1 MTNVSLLSRML
12 LLSSLFFLSLTSF
25 AGEAK
30 QAVFES
36 TVPVEVNVV
45 SFNDYAKPLR
55 VSGLLENKSEQTLA
69 FKVSGLVAKVYVDE
83 GQLVKKGQRLAIL
96 NLEEIDAQVAKAQAV
111 LANAERNL
119 ERFKSLQ
126 GRNALSVDQ
135 LQASET
141 QVDVARSDLTVAKFN
156 RRHAEIK
163 APANGRIL
171 KRSID
176 QNELAASGQ
185 AAFIFASKKQGW
197 VLRTGVTD
205 KDIVRLGMTD
215 SAELKFDA
223 YPNEVFKAQVSELA
237 GRADNAT
244 QTFEIELRLEAL
256 EGKNQRNLLAGF
268 VGHGRIYPSNK
279 ESLALLPLTS
289 VLRTKAEQAEVFV
302 LDADNKAH
310 LRTVN
315 IAFIEGGFMAVRDGV
330 RQDERIVIQGAPY
343 LSEGSGVSVHIAAN
357 R

>member
-25 AGEAK
+25 AEGASK
-30 QAVFES
+30 VLAES
-36 TVPVEVNVV
+36 TVPVEVAVV
-45 SFNDYAKPLR
+45 SFSDYAKPLR

-96 NLEEIDAQVAKAQAV
+96 NLEEIDAQVSKAQAV

-119 ERFKSLQ
+119 ERFTSLQ

-176 QNELAASGQ
+176 QNELVGSGQ

-215 SAELKFDA
+215 SAELRFDA
-223 YPNEVFKAQVSELA
+223 YPNEIFKAKVSELA

-244 QTFEIELRLEAL
+244 QTFEIELRLETL
-256 EGKNQRNLLAGF
+256 EGKNKRNLLAGF
-268 VGHGRIYPSNK
+268 VGHGRIYPSHK

-289 VLRTKAEQAEVFV
+289 VLRTKADQAEVFV

-310 LRTVN
+310 LRKVN

-330 RQDERIVIQGAPY
+330 KQDDRIVIQGAPY
-343 LSEGSGVSVHIAAN
+343 LSEGSGVLVHIAAN
-357 R
+357 Q